1 MWWVC
6 ASCTMVLWNDEWR
19 DVQEHYHYVCQ
30 MLNIL
35 LGVPNVKYL
44 AFGTTNTKNQSSSG
58 ISNLKNFGMKLQYNL
73 KCETVQTSM
82 STIFLLISFTFSLF
96 SQYLSLSPSAT
107 HISLS
112 LRLVLSSP
120 SLFLFH
126 HTTPFSPRHWPPHHA
141 AELRTITRRRA
152 FVPSPHRAIHHVIE
166 SLSIG
171 L

>member
-1 MWWVC
+1 
-6 ASCTMVLWNDEWR
+6 
-19 DVQEHYHYVCQ
+19 
-30 MLNIL
+30 MLNIP
-35 LGVPNVKYL
+35 LGVPNAKYL

-73 KCETVQTSM
+73 KCETVRTSM
-82 STIFLLISFTFSLF
+82 SKFFLLISFTFFLF
-96 SQYLSLSPSAT
+96 SQYISLSPSAT

-112 LRLVLSSP
+112 LHLVLSSP

-126 HTTPFSPRHWPPHHA
+126 HTTPFSPHHA

-152 FVPSPHRAIHHVIE
+152 FVPSPHRAIHHVIG